1 METTK
6 TITEMSASEIEA
18 ILKQKKA
25 DEIRVQNQRKEAY
38 TKDKESFLNKV
49 HHRFNE
55 VQGILSA
62 LKTEAIVHAE
72 NFNKLKYEIEDKAVK
87 EAKSFELKNDRIKI
101 VVESQERFEFNDE
114 AVVHITA
121 IKDIFREKFENRNKG
136 FYNLLDGILMK
147 NSKGEYDAKL
157 LTKARKQVREL
168 GDDNLIAEFDKLNDC
183 LVVVGSAK
191 YIRVYTKDDKNRWKD
206 ISLNFSSL

>member
-38 TKDKESFLNKV
+38 TKDKEAFLNEV

-72 NFNKLKYEIEDKAVK
+72 NFNKLKYAAWALVGLYL
-87 EAKSFELKNDRIKI
+87 SLFI
-101 VVESQERFEFNDE
+101 VFF
-114 AVVHITA
+114 
-121 IKDIFREKFENRNKG
+121 
-136 FYNLLDGILMK
+136 L
-147 NSKGEYDAKL
+147 
-157 LTKARKQVREL
+157 
-168 GDDNLIAEFDKLNDC
+168 
-183 LVVVGSAK
+183 
-191 YIRVYTKDDKNRWKD
+191 
-206 ISLNFSSL
+206 SLFFT